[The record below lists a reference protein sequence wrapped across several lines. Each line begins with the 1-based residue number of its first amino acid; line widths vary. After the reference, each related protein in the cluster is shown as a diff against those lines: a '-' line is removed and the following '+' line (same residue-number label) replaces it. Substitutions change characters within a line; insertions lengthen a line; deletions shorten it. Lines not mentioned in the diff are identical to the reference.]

1 MNKRFLVITIVI
13 AGTVGVALFWRL
25 SSLPPEARI
34 KTQSTSSI
42 EPSPKVE
49 VAQVSPQEKQLP
61 GGLYQSSDPRWAE
74 VNAKD
79 KVDRAWEWKMPIS
92 FYGRVVDE
100 NEQPIVGARIYAQ
113 WSDLSA
119 NGASSEETLSDSQ
132 GSFAITGKIGRGI
145 TIRIAKDGYYTPKQQ
160 QISFDYAAFWEP
172 NYHQSDP
179 NRPIVFHLLKKG
191 EGEPLSAGEIRPTVP
206 ADGTPVRLDLLNGA
220 RISND
225 GQVEI
230 SAVTNTEKYPPRLFD
245 WRASMAVRDGGLL
258 EHDLEFPFE
267 APEGGYTPSV
277 VFEMPAN
284 RSDWT
289 RSVEKSFFIRFGTP
303 PKYGRIRVRFNGGS
317 QRVSLNY
324 AVNPTGS
331 RKLELTTVEHPPSP

>member
-1 MNKRFLVITIVI
+1 MIKRILATTIVI

-25 SSLPPEARI
+25 GSVPPEARI
-34 KTQSTSSI
+34 KTQPSSSI
-42 EPSPKVE
+42 QPSPKAE
-49 VAQVSPQEKQLP
+49 VAHISPQEKQLP

-79 KVDRAWEWKMPIS
+79 KVDRAWEWRMPIN

-100 NEQPIVGARIYAQ
+100 NEEPIVAAKVHAQ

-119 NGASSEETLSDSQ
+119 NGASSEETLSDSH
-132 GSFAITGKIGRGI
+132 GSFSITGKTGRGI
-145 TIRIAKDGYYTPKQQ
+145 TIRIGKDGYYTPKQQ

-179 NRPIVFHLLKKG
+179 NRPIVFHLLRQGQG
-191 EGEPLSAGEIRPTVP
+191 EMLSAGESRKEVP

-220 RISND
+220 RISDD

-230 SAVTNTEKYPPRLFD
+230 AAVTNTEKYPPRRFD
-245 WRASMAVRDGGLL
+245 WWASMAVREGGLL

-267 APEGGYTPSV
+267 APAEGYTPSV

-289 RSVEKSFFIRFGTP
+289 RSVEKSYFIRFGTP

-317 QRVSLNY
+317 QKVSLDY

-331 RKLELTTVEHPPSP
+331 RKLESTTAEHPPSP